1 MFTLKKYFLS
11 FSIIFGL
18 SCNSYA
24 ADLLHKIGVGYQN
37 TGTPA
42 LSTRYY
48 FQPTLAL
55 TVSTGFTTESDHT
68 QFLLEGKI
76 QKILFQEKYL
86 NFFVG
91 ASLGLINEKIKNTD
105 LSLPDIKNN
114 GFRAQGSLGAEFFLV
129 NLPSLGF
136 VFEAGLSLQSKSG
149 NIQVETVTY
158 VPFNAGVYFY
168 F

>member
-1 MFTLKKYFLS
+1 MFILKKYLLS
-11 FSIIFGL
+11 FSIILLL
-18 SCNSYA
+18 SLNSHG

-37 TGTPA
+37 TKIPA

-48 FQPTLAL
+48 FKPSLSVTI
-55 TVSTGFTTESDHT
+55 STGFTTQADHA

-76 QKILFQEKYL
+76 QKVLFHEKYL

-91 ASLGLINEKIKNTD
+91 AGLGLINEKIKNNAPPF
-105 LSLPDIKNN
+105 SDIKNN
-114 GFRAQGSLGAEFFLV
+114 GFRVQGTIGAEFFLV

-136 VFEAGLSLQSKSG
+136 IFETGLSLQSKSG
-149 NIQVETVTY
+149 NIQVETLAY
-158 VPFNAGVYFY
+158 IPFNAGIYFY